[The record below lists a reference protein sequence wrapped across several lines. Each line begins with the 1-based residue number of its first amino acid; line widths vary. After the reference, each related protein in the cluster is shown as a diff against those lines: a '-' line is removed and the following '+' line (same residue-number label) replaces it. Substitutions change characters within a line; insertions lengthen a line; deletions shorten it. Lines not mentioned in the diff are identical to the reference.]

1 MIDTSRQ
8 ISKKFRCPDCGVPFS
23 SSGWLISHIE
33 TTHKENF
40 YDSNWTAR
48 QYLFHRRNKTNTPSK
63 CVVCKAYTQWNEE
76 SGKYKRLC
84 ENASC
89 KAELAR
95 RAKENMRKR
104 YGKDHLLNDPEM
116 QRKMLSGRSISGSYK
131 FRDGKTVIGY
141 NSSYEQDFLEF
152 IDTDLELNPSMIS
165 QCPIIFTYKD
175 EEDEEKQD
183 HFYIPDYWFEE
194 WNLVVEIKDGGDNP
208 NNHPNMQNMRRKEK
222 LKDDAVKSSKQY
234 NYIKIVNKDYSHF
247 IDMIKILRDRP
258 INDGDKCN
266 PIIIIP

>member
-1 MIDTSRQ
+1 M
-8 ISKKFRCPDCGVPFS
+8 
-23 SSGWLISHIE
+23 
-33 TTHKENF
+33 
-40 YDSNWTAR
+40 
-48 QYLFHRRNKTNTPSK
+48 
-63 CVVCKAYTQWNEE
+63 CKAYTQWNEE

-165 QCPIIFTYKD
+165 QCPISLHIEMK
-175 EEDEEKQD
+175 
-183 HFYIPDYWFEE
+183 
-194 WNLVVEIKDGGDNP
+194 
-208 NNHPNMQNMRRKEK
+208 
-222 LKDDAVKSSKQY
+222 
-234 NYIKIVNKDYSHF
+234 
-247 IDMIKILRDRP
+247 KILK
-258 INDGDKCN
+258 NK
-266 PIIIIP
+266 IISTSQIIGLKMESHC